1 MKVMIHGPIE
11 PRPPNND
18 EKENKCTDASQTH
31 IPSKRVG
38 KFGND
43 DHIDEVIEKLQKDN
57 AALLRMMVS
66 RPRRLPS
73 AAKTDSV

>member
-1 MKVMIHGPIE
+1 
-11 PRPPNND
+11 
-18 EKENKCTDASQTH
+18 
-31 IPSKRVG
+31 VG

-43 DHIDEVIEKLQKDN
+43 DHIDQIIEKLQKDN
-57 AALLRMMVS
+57 AALFRMMVS

>member
-1 MKVMIHGPIE
+1 MIHGPVE
-11 PRPPNND
+11 PCPPDND

-43 DHIDEVIEKLQKDN
+43 DHIDQIIEKLQKGN
-57 AALLRMMVS
+57 AALFRMMAS
-66 RPRRLPS
+66 RPRRLPPT
-73 AAKTDSV
+73 AKTDSV

>member
-1 MKVMIHGPIE
+1 MIHGPVE
-11 PRPPNND
+11 PCPPDND
-18 EKENKCTDASQTH
+18 EEENKCTDASQTH

-38 KFGND
+38 KFSYD

-57 AALLRMMVS
+57 AALFRMMVS